1 MVRSLRLTMKT
12 YLAVLILSAL
22 TAYFLTPLVR
32 RLAMR
37 WGAMDLPDARKIHVH
52 PMPRLGGLAVFGG
65 FCSPWACFY
74 LLDNLVTARFHNY
87 EKLFLALM
95 LGAAAMLALG
105 IYDDL
110 KGANAAKKFCVQ
122 IITATALYFGGFQI
136 TSLSNPFGAP
146 FELGWLSLPA
156 SVLWIVAITNAINL
170 LDGIDGLVAGVTA
183 CIALA
188 LAIINILAGNV
199 LVALLTLCLAGSCV
213 GFLPHNF
220 SPARIFLGDSG
231 SLFIGVV
238 LACIGIISL
247 FKAATVTFILVPLVL
262 FGLPI
267 YDTISVMFGRLRR
280 GAPLF
285 QADKSHVHH
294 RLLEMGLSQSQV
306 AAVLYGVTLLL
317 GSVGVFFSLEQSP
330 VTIVLVSGFVFFL
343 AVVTVRAWLRRD
355 RNDRGD

>member
-1 MVRSLRLTMKT
+1 M
-12 YLAVLILSAL
+12 
-22 TAYFLTPLVR
+22 
-32 RLAMR
+32 
-37 WGAMDLPDARKIHVH
+37 
-52 PMPRLGGLAVFGG
+52 
-65 FCSPWACFY
+65 
-74 LLDNLVTARFHNY
+74 
-87 EKLFLALM
+87 
-95 LGAAAMLALG
+95 
-105 IYDDL
+105 
-110 KGANAAKKFCVQ
+110 
-122 IITATALYFGGFQI
+122 
-136 TSLSNPFGAP
+136 
-146 FELGWLSLPA
+146 
-156 SVLWIVAITNAINL
+156 
-170 LDGIDGLVAGVTA
+170 
-183 CIALA
+183 
-188 LAIINILAGNV
+188 
-199 LVALLTLCLAGSCV
+199 
-213 GFLPHNF
+213 
-220 SPARIFLGDSG
+220 
-231 SLFIGVV
+231 